1 MTLVLFDLD
10 DSLIAGDSERAW
22 VEYMN
27 QNSLIKGK
35 SYLKII
41 SEFENDYR
49 RGELDINSYVKFLL
63 NPVKGISE
71 DFVINLSKLFAK
83 EIVNLYKDTLTKELL
98 AKHESHVCIIVSG
111 TLSFLVKE
119 IASLLGI
126 KNYFGT
132 EPEIIKGFFTGNP
145 LGEPNFGREKV
156 RKIKEWMISNQL
168 DLDQEIYVYS
178 DSIFDLPLLDLA
190 TIPTAISPDKKL
202 RKVCS
207 ERSWKVIERNIL

>member
-1 MTLVLFDLD
+1 MIFIFFIHISMYASWWGPWYNYISGPGGTVH
-10 DSLIAGDSERAW
+10 
-22 VEYMN
+22 
-27 QNSLIKGK
+27 QNWIDN
-35 SYLKII
+35 
-41 SEFENDYR
+41 EH
-49 RGELDINSYVKFLL
+49 VKFITAFHDPGEPWSCQDWG
-63 NPVKGISE
+63 NIPDGGGPQI
-71 DFVINLSKLFAK
+71 INDTFQ

-126 KNYFGT
+126 KKYFGT

-168 DLDQEIYVYS
+168 DLDQQIYVYS